1 MHGNTIVFDEH
12 TTDESGP
19 SLRERWPV
27 LAVLLLSLVVTSVD
41 HTIVN
46 VALPEM
52 VREVGASTSDL
63 QWVVDAYTLVFAGLL
78 LSAGAFGDRRG
89 RKKALLAGLMAFG
102 VGSVMAATASSPES
116 VIAGRAVMGLGGAF
130 IMPATLSILVNVFT
144 GRRERAKAIAA
155 WAAAASVGIA
165 VGPLL
170 GGWLL
175 RSFSWSSVFW
185 INVPFLVL
193 ALLAGR
199 HVLPES
205 RAGAVSR
212 PDPIGALLSIA
223 AIGTFVWAIIE
234 APAAGWLSG
243 TTVGALAAVGV
254 LGVVFAVWEARRPD
268 PLLDVRLFRDRR
280 FAAASAALTLAF
292 LALAGAIFLVVQ
304 YVQFVLGYTPLAAG
318 FALLPAAAALMV
330 GTGMG
335 EHLGAHVDARRAVAA
350 GIAVAGLG
358 VAVQAAFADGSSY
371 VPTGIGL
378 ALLGLGLGIAMPAAT
393 ESIMSALPRAKA
405 GVGSAVNDTARELGG
420 AVGVAVIGSIF
431 ASTYSSS
438 VRPTVD
444 GVAGLSAAA
453 RAAAADNIGAALAT
467 AGSLGDA
474 GGQLAAAASS
484 AFVDGM
490 QAGLWMAAALA
501 AVGAVAAAAFLPG
514 RAHVSGTDRHA
525 QLDLPPDRPIDVDTR
540 IVEAIR

>member
-1 MHGNTIVFDEH
+1 MHGSMNVFDAPEPDA
-12 TTDESGP
+12 TGP

-63 QWVVDAYTLVFAGLL
+63 QWVVDAYTLVFAGLVL
-78 LSAGAFGDRRG
+78 WAGAFGDRRG
-89 RKKALLAGLMAFG
+89 RKQALLGGLMAFG
-102 VGSVMAATASSPES
+102 MGSVMAATASGPES

-144 GRRERAKAIAA
+144 GPRERAKAIAA
-155 WAAAASVGIA
+155 WAAAAGLGIA

-185 INVPFLVL
+185 INVPFLAL
-193 ALLAGR
+193 AMVAGR

-205 RAGAVSR
+205 RAGAASR
-212 PDPIGALLSIA
+212 PDPVGALLSIA
-223 AIGTFVWAIIE
+223 AVGTFVWAIIE

-243 TTVGALAAVGV
+243 ATVGALAAACGF
-254 LGVVFAVWEARRPD
+254 GAVFAVWEARRPD

-304 YVQFVLGYTPLAAG
+304 YLQFVLGYTPLAAG

-335 EHLGAHVDARRAVAA
+335 EHLGAHVDARRAVTA
-350 GIAVAGLG
+350 GIAVAAAG

-371 VPTGIGL
+371 APTGVGL
-378 ALLGLGLGIAMPAAT
+378 ALLGLGLGVAMPAAT
-393 ESIMSALPRAKA
+393 ASIMTAVPRTQA

-438 VRPTVD
+438 IRPTVD
-444 GVAGLSAAA
+444 GVAGLSDAA
-453 RAAAADNIGAALAT
+453 RAAAVANVGAALAT

-474 GGQLAAAASS
+474 GARLAAAASS

-490 QAGLWMAAALA
+490 QAGLWVAATLA
-501 AVGAVAAAAFLPG
+501 GVGAVVALAFLPG
-514 RAHVSGTDRHA
+514 RARADEATHHA
-525 QLDLPPDRPIDVDTR
+525 ELASTGSRPGGGDAIA
-540 IVEAIR
+540 EALR